1 MDIEKYVDKEC
12 KKIAKMANKQLL
24 RPNRKI
30 YIAWAFRQRMF
41 KYLTKEALER
51 FEPYWPDDY
60 YRDDI
65 TIENGNSKRTYNYTY
80 GKELLNEYSRFDRYK
95 SYADIT
101 FEQHLKNVLMHK
113 VKNGIEYNLKQILIT
128 QRPYH
133 YFKEYYI
140 TNLLINCYALTLLH
154 DGTFNMPYNKLLKY
168 FMDRPHWFIT
178 DKCSTFMAK
187 NSGFDLKI
195 QLIEKRLLFKTD
207 LNAYLIWLEFNFDT
221 NSSELKIEITDNTTA
236 PEIDGIA
243 MTDEGLLVYDML
255 HYGEDKRHIKEWTV
269 NETTSSKPNEFAFY
283 GYDENGN

>member
-1 MDIEKYVDKEC
+1 
-12 KKIAKMANKQLL
+12 MANKQLL

-65 TIENGNSKRTYNYTY
+65 IIENGNSKHIYNYTY

-101 FEQHLKNVLMHK
+101 FEQHLKNVLMHR
-113 VKNGIEYNLKQILIT
+113 VKKGIEHNFKQVLIT
-128 QRPYH
+128 QRPYQ

-140 TNLLINCYALTLLH
+140 TNLLINCYALTLMN
-154 DGTFNMPYNKLLKY
+154 DGKY
-168 FMDRPHWFIT
+168 CMSYAEIMRYIKDAGHWFVIEPCSVFMD
-178 DKCSTFMAK
+178 KQS
-187 NSGFDLKI
+187 SYELKI
-195 QLIEKRLLFKTD
+195 KLIDNHLLFKTEK
-207 LNAYLIWLEFNFDT
+207 NTYLILLEFNT
-221 NSSELKIEITDNTTA
+221 NTKEEELKIEITDATSA
-236 PEIDGIA
+236 PIIDGIA
-243 MTDEGLLVYDML
+243 MTDEVLLVREML
-255 HYGEDKRHIKEWTV
+255 HFGESGKPYEEWTV

-283 GYDENGN
+283 GHDDKSN